1 MSLSLSPP
9 VSLLLPP
16 PELLPVA
23 ARVELPPL
31 AACSALRLLLLSEK
45 KRRLQATF
53 LRWPLRIPNGTGR
66 GGTGGPCC
74 CGGLRVPR
82 CHRGEG
88 EEEPGARRR
97 VEQSL
102 ALALN

>member
-1 MSLSLSPP
+1 MSLSPP

-45 KRRLQATF
+45 KRQLQATF
-53 LRWPLRIPNGTGR
+53 LRWPLRVPNGSGQGRDRRSLLLRGAACASLPPRGR
-66 GGTGGPCC
+66 GG
-74 CGGLRVPR
+74 
-82 CHRGEG
+82 
-88 EEEPGARRR
+88 GAVR
-97 VEQSL
+97 
-102 ALALN
+102 